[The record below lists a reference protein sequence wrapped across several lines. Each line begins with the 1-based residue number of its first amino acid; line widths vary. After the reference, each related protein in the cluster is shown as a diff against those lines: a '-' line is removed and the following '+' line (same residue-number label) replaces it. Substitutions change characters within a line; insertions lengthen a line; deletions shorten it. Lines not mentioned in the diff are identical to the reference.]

1 MADYGT
7 VTLTEETFGTVKKI
21 TCAWTSENGGDNAGK
36 AQKTTTFAYS
46 GEVIRLVTDPGAT
59 APTDNYDVM
68 VYDEDNTDILMG
80 AGANRDTADTE
91 QVLASSLGCVA
102 NDKLTFYV
110 ENAGNAKVGTIY
122 LYIR

>member
-1 MADYGT
+1 MADLGT
-7 VTLTEETFGTVKKI
+7 ITLTEETFGTVKKI

-36 AQKTTTFAYS
+36 AQKTTTYAYS
-46 GEVIRLVTDPGAT
+46 GEVIRLVTDPGST
-59 APTDNYDVM
+59 APTDDYDVY
-68 VYDEDNTDILMG
+68 VYDEDSMDILMA
-80 AGANRDTADTE
+80 AGKDRDTTTTE

-102 NDKLTFYV
+102 NDKLTFSI

>member
-1 MADYGT
+1 MADLGT

-21 TCAWTSENGGDNAGK
+21 TCAWTSVSGTGDAGK

-46 GEVIRLVTDPGAT
+46 GEVIRLCTDPGAT
-59 APTDNYDVM
+59 APTDDYDVY
-68 VYDEDNTDILMG
+68 VYDEDSTDILMG
-80 AGANRDTADTE
+80 AGKDRDTTNTE
-91 QVLASSLGCVA
+91 QVLGTSLGCVA